1 MIHLT
6 NYEYGYFCEHF
17 DEDLENGQCF
27 RITFQD
33 ISEDL
38 SLSESDNTLVWNCA
52 ILVYNKNK
60 YEEESI
66 EYFFEE
72 PTTIT
77 GTSPIKN
84 AIAGM
89 RMFKSSVEKLRTL
102 YPTKKNIISCG
113 WADEHR
119 HKAYYSFLSKLGYH
133 HGECDGE
140 IVLEKE
146 YKPISPIEN
155 II

>member
-1 MIHLT
+1 MTHFN
-6 NYEYGYFCEHF
+6 NYEDGYFCEHF
-17 DEDLENGQCF
+17 DEDLENGQCV
-27 RITFQD
+27 RIIFQD
-33 ISEDL
+33 IIQDL
-38 SLSESDNTLVWNCA
+38 PVSYSDNTLIWNCA
-52 ILVYNKNK
+52 ILVYNKNR
-60 YEEESI
+60 YEEETI
-66 EYFFEE
+66 KYFFEE

-77 GTSPIKN
+77 GTSPIRN
-84 AIAGM
+84 AITGM

-102 YPTKKNIISCG
+102 YPAKKNIITCG

-133 HGECDGE
+133 YGECDGE

-146 YKPISPIEN
+146 YEPINPIVN

>member
-1 MIHLT
+1 MTHFK
-6 NYEYGYFCEHF
+6 NYEDGYFCEHF
-17 DEDLENGQCF
+17 DEDLENGQCV
-27 RITFQD
+27 RIIFQD

-38 SLSESDNTLVWNCA
+38 SFSCPDNTLIWNCA
-52 ILVYNKNK
+52 ILVYNKNR
-60 YEEESI
+60 YEEEAI
-66 EYFFEE
+66 KYFFEE
-72 PTTIT
+72 PTTVT
-77 GTSPIKN
+77 GASPIRN
-84 AIAGM
+84 AITGM

-102 YPTKKNIISCG
+102 YPAEKNIITCG

-140 IVLEKE
+140 TVLKKE
-146 YKPISPIEN
+146 YEPLNPIAN